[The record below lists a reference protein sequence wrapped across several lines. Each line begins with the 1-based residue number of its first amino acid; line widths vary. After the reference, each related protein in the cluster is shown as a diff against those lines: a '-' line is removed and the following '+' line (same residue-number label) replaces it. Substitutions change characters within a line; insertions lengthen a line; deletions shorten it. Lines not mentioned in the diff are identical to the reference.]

1 MIEVEE
7 LRKVY
12 GADVKALDG
21 VSFRVPEGTVY
32 GLLGPNGA
40 GKSTTISILAGLT
53 TPTSGRASVAG
64 HDVISDSAAARAA
77 LGFVPQ
83 EIVLYEE
90 LNARENLEFFGG
102 LYGLRGEPLRARVD
116 TLLGVIDLGDHAKRP
131 VETYS
136 GGMKRRLNMACGLV
150 HEPRVLL
157 LDEPT
162 VGIDPQARLHIL
174 EMVRAIAR
182 QGTTV
187 LYTTHYLH
195 EAEDLCQ
202 RIAIIDHGRIL
213 AEGTLEELRAQVGE
227 RDLVTLRGGF
237 ETAAAHKVLL
247 GVPGLEVLT
256 VKEDEIVLALRQADG
271 SLGRLL
277 QGMGGIGLVRE
288 VNIRQPSLE
297 NLFIKLTGR
306 ELRE

>member
-1 MIEVEE
+1 MIEVRD
-7 LRKVY
+7 LRKTY
-12 GADVKALDG
+12 SDVLALDG
-21 VSFRVPEGTVY
+21 ISFAVPEGSVY

-40 GKSTTISILAGLT
+40 GKSTAISILAGLT
-53 TPTSGRASVAG
+53 AATSGSASIAG
-64 HDVISDSAAARAA
+64 HDVAGDSAAAKRA

-83 EIVLYEE
+83 DIVLYEE

-102 LYGLRGEPLRARVD
+102 LYGLRGAALRQRVGE
-116 TLLGVIDLGDHAKRP
+116 LLDSIDLGDNAKRA

-136 GGMKRRLNMACGLV
+136 GGMKRRLNLACGLV
-150 HEPRVLL
+150 HQPKVLL

-174 EMVRAIAR
+174 EMVRRIADA
-182 QGTTV
+182 GTTV

-195 EAEDLCQ
+195 EAEELCR

-213 AEGTLEELRAQVGE
+213 AEGSLEELRSQVGE
-227 RDLVTLRGGF
+227 RDLVTVTGRFDTGAVRQLA
-237 ETAAAHKVLL
+237 E
-247 GVPGLEVLT
+247 GL
-256 VKEDEIVLALRQADG
+256 DGAEILSLQDGEIALALRHGGDG
-271 SLGRLL
+271 FGRLVR
-277 QGMGGIGLVRE
+277 GLAGCGEARE
-288 VNIRQPSLE
+288 INIRQPSLE